1 MFLKCCA
8 GCLESVKICLSAN
21 SLDSDRTMKTTLL
34 ILLFYLTMAL
44 PCSVS
49 VAAQNDAVESFQ
61 QGKTYFNAGFYDDA
75 YDKFL
80 RAFQADP
87 GDLDINFYLGRAA
100 FEIGNYEM
108 AIMAFE
114 RIIIARPDSMRVKLE
129 MARTFLKLGLRE
141 SARQYFE
148 EVLAANP
155 PETVRKNIEKF
166 LADIAVAEKRHFLN
180 GFISVGYDWDDNVRV
195 APSSEIVRTV
205 VGDVTLTGPSAK
217 PQEDFIFGATGMLNH
232 AYRFPDS
239 RYSWNT
245 TGTFFQSLYQD
256 ESDLDVVYLGLNT
269 GPEIHSEKYLVG
281 INGLIN
287 YLELDYDR
295 YLRSAGL
302 ETTLAL
308 LLSQH
313 AILNIKCKFEDKT
326 FYQTPGRDATNVNF
340 EIGPV
345 FSVGAN
351 RIGASVSGE
360 IENARDDTNS
370 YKQYRVKTT
379 LERILPYDFIVFGN
393 YEFKHNSY
401 DDVYVLFNEY
411 RKDNIHYVGAGIS
424 KTFWRSYDNSS
435 SLSLQLGYRYTKS
448 DSNIDL
454 YEYEKNVISTSVS
467 YAF

>member
-1 MFLKCCA
+1 
-8 GCLESVKICLSAN
+8 
-21 SLDSDRTMKTTLL
+21 MKTNLL
-34 ILLFYLTMAL
+34 ILLFSVKMAL
-44 PCSVS
+44 LCSVS
-49 VAAQNDAVESFQ
+49 VAAQHDVVESFQ
-61 QGKTYFNAGFYDDA
+61 QGRAYFNAGYYDDA

-80 RAFQADP
+80 KAFQADP

-114 RIIIARPDSMRVKLE
+114 RILIARPDSMRVKLE

-141 SARQYFE
+141 NARQYFE
-148 EVLAANP
+148 DVLATNP
-155 PETVRKNIEKF
+155 PETVLKNIEKI
-166 LADIAVAEKRHFLN
+166 LADIAVAEKRHFFN
-180 GFISVGYDWDDNVRV
+180 GFIAVGYGWDDNVRV

-217 PQEDFIFGATGMLNH
+217 PQEDFIFGANGILNY
-232 AYRFPDS
+232 AYRFPDR

-245 TGTFFQSLYQD
+245 TGAFFQSLYKD
-256 ESDLDVVYLGLNT
+256 ESDLDIVYLGLTT
-269 GPEIHSEKYLVG
+269 GPEIHSGKYLVG
-281 INGLIN
+281 IHGLIN

-295 YLRSAGL
+295 YFRSAGL

-351 RIGASVSGE
+351 RIGVSISGE

-379 LERILPYDFIVFGN
+379 LERILSYDFTVFGN

-401 DDVYVLFNEY
+401 DGVYVLFNEY
-411 RKDNIHYVGAGIS
+411 RKDNIHYAGAGIS
-424 KTFWRSYDNSS
+424 KTFWRSYDNIS

-448 DSNIDL
+448 DSNIAL
-454 YEYEKNVISTSVS
+454 YEYTKNVISTSVS
-467 YAF
+467 YSF